1 VTKPNELATGKAAVR
16 SAEAPRRKRLTGP
29 ERRVTILVAARE
41 VFLEEGFSGART
53 RAIAERAEITEA
65 VLYRHFASK
74 EEIFDAAVL
83 APLGELLDELLT
95 RSRETLR
102 AGGSEGHLVAAVEG
116 VWLEVITR
124 LAPLLG
130 VALFSDQA
138 SGRQCYR
145 RQVVPFLDALLA
157 EFQAA
162 GLLPA
167 REGGTDGWAVV
178 RAAFGMNLFLALD
191 LSQTGRDVDTPGLV
205 GQITDLLTLG
215 LSSGRS
221 LRLGQSAQR
230 RAGALKRR

>member
-1 VTKPNELATGKAAVR
+1 VTKPKEAV
-16 SAEAPRRKRLTGP
+16 PRRKRLSAP
-29 ERRVTILVAARE
+29 ERRATILVAARE

-74 EEIFDAAVL
+74 EEIFEAAVL
-83 APLGELLDELLT
+83 TPLGELFEELLS

-102 AGGSEGHLVAAVEG
+102 AGGSEGHLVAAVETI
-116 VWLEVITR
+116 WLDVISR
-124 LAPLLG
+124 LTPLLG

-138 SGRQCYR
+138 AGRQCYR
-145 RQVVPFLDALLA
+145 RQVGPFLDALLA

-162 GLLPA
+162 GLIPD
-167 REGGTDGWAVV
+167 REGGTDGWAIV
-178 RAAFGMNLFLALD
+178 RAAFGMNLLLALD
-191 LSQTGRDVDTPGLV
+191 LLQTEREVDSRALV

-221 LRLGQSAQR
+221 LRLSQSAQR
-230 RAGALKRR
+230 RAAALKPR

>member
-1 VTKPNELATGKAAVR
+1 VAKSDELAPRKAAAR
-16 SAEAPRRKRLTGP
+16 AAPAPRRKRLSGP
-29 ERRVTILVAARE
+29 ERRATIVAAARE
-41 VFLEEGFSGART
+41 VFLEQGFSGART

-74 EEIFDAAVL
+74 EEIFEAAVL

-95 RSRETLR
+95 RSRDTLR
-102 AGGSEGHLVAAVEG
+102 AGGSEGHLVAAVET

-138 SGRQCYR
+138 SGRRCYR
-145 RQVVPFLDALLA
+145 RQVAPFLDALLA

-178 RAAFGMNLFLALD
+178 RAAFGMNLLLALD
-191 LSQTGRDVDTPGLV
+191 LLQTGREVDTPVLV

>member
-1 VTKPNELATGKAAVR
+1 VTKPNELATPKAGPR
-16 SAEAPRRKRLTGP
+16 SAPAPRRKRLSGP
-29 ERRVTILVAARE
+29 ERRATILTAARE

-74 EEIFDAAVL
+74 EEIFEGAVL
-83 APLGELLDELLT
+83 LPIGELLDELLI

-102 AGGSEGHLVAAVEG
+102 AGGSEGHLVAAVET
-116 VWLEVITR
+116 VWLDVITR

-138 SGRQCYR
+138 SGRRCYR
-145 RQVVPFLDALLA
+145 RQVQPFLDALLA

-167 REGGTDGWAVV
+167 REGGTDGWAIV
-178 RAAFGMNLFLALD
+178 RAAFGMNLLLALD
-191 LSQTGRDVDTPGLV
+191 LLQTGREVDTPLLV

>member
-1 VTKPNELATGKAAVR
+1 MTKPDELATPKAAAR
-16 SAEAPRRKRLTGP
+16 SAPTPRRKRLSGP
-29 ERRVTILVAARE
+29 ERRATIVAAARE
-41 VFLEEGFSGART
+41 VFLEEGYSGART

-74 EEIFDAAVL
+74 EEIFEAAVL
-83 APLGELLDELLT
+83 TPLGELLDELVE
-95 RSRETLR
+95 RSRQTLQ
-102 AGGSEGHLVAAVEG
+102 AGGSDGHLVAAVES

-145 RQVVPFLDALLA
+145 QQVAPFLDALLA
-157 EFQAA
+157 DFQAA

-167 REGGTDGWAVV
+167 RPGGTDGWAVV

-191 LSQTGRDVDTPGLV
+191 LLQTGRELDTPLLV

-221 LRLGQSAQR
+221 LRLSRSAQR
-230 RAGALKRR
+230 RAAALKPR

>member
-1 VTKPNELATGKAAVR
+1 VTKPKEL
-16 SAEAPRRKRLTGP
+16 APRRKRLSGP
-29 ERRVTILVAARE
+29 ERRATILAAARE

-74 EEIFDAAVL
+74 EEIFEAAIL

-95 RSRETLR
+95 RSRESLR
-102 AGGSEGHLVAAVEG
+102 AGGSEGHLVAAVET
-116 VWLEVITR
+116 VWLEVISR
-124 LAPLLG
+124 MAPLLG

-138 SGRQCYR
+138 SGRECYR
-145 RQVVPFLDALLA
+145 RQVAPFLDGLVT
-157 EFQAA
+157 EFAAA

-178 RAAFGMNLFLALD
+178 RAAFGMNLLLALD
-191 LSQTGRDVDTPGLV
+191 MLQTEREVDTQQLV

-221 LRLGQSAQR
+221 LRQSQSAGR
-230 RAGALKRR
+230 RAAALKPR